1 MMGCPSNHLPP
12 VIVSLLP
19 MTDNLRPERPRQT
32 LMPPIGVRA
41 GHAHGASYQTSRIS
55 QRPASPLMA
64 AARQAPVVS
73 DEAKFL
79 EALPV
84 IDDVTAQV
92 CRRNR
97 LAATESEDFRS
108 DVRLHFI
115 ERNYEVL
122 RKFEGRCA
130 LSTYVNVVV
139 QRVFFDWRN
148 RMWGRWRPSTEA
160 RRLGPAAILLERLV
174 TRDGWTLEQ
183 AIETARVNHRLEID
197 DTLLKFCNTFAA
209 RTPGR
214 RLVSEDDAAEVAS
227 TGPSA
232 DDNLVSAERDF
243 LARRVQSA
251 LDRARQALPPMERLI
266 LKMRFEEGV
275 AVADIARALHLE
287 QRPLYRTLE
296 RLLKTVGDTM
306 KAEGISL
313 ADITA
318 LFDAP
323 SVSWTS
329 DDPDSGQRPP
339 ANATGQAERKG
350 SSWHRNR

>member
-1 MMGCPSNHLPP
+1 MMACPSNHLPP

-32 LMPPIGVRA
+32 LMPDIGVRA
-41 GHAHGASYQTSRIS
+41 GHAYGASYQTSAIS
-55 QRPASPLMA
+55 QRP
-64 AARQAPVVS
+64 RVVS

-97 LAATESEDFRS
+97 LNATESEDFRS

-183 AIETARVNHRLEID
+183 AIETARVNHQLEID

-227 TGPSA
+227 PGPSA

-306 KAEGISL
+306 KAEGISH

-323 SVSWTS
+323 SIEWAS
-329 DDPDSGQRPP
+329 DDPGGQQPP
-339 ANATGQAERKG
+339 ANATGQAVRKG
-350 SSWHRNR
+350 SPWHRNR

>member
-1 MMGCPSNHLPP
+1 
-12 VIVSLLP
+12 

-32 LMPPIGVRA
+32 LMPNIGVRA
-41 GHAHGASYQTSRIS
+41 GRAHGVSYQTSTIS
-55 QRPASPLMA
+55 QRQ
-64 AARQAPVVS
+64 RVVS

-97 LAATESEDFRS
+97 LAATEAEDFRS

-148 RMWGRWRPSTEA
+148 RLWGRWRPSTEA
-160 RRLGPAAILLERLV
+160 KRLGPAAILLERLV
-174 TRDGWTLEQ
+174 TRDGWTLDQ
-183 AIETARVNHRLEID
+183 AIETARVNHHLELD

-209 RTPGR
+209 RAPGR

-227 TGPSA
+227 PGPSA

-266 LKMRFEEGV
+266 LKMRFEDGV

-306 KAEGISL
+306 KAEGISH

-323 SVSWTS
+323 SIEWTS
-329 DDPDSGQRPP
+329 DDPDGGQRPP
-339 ANATGQAERKG
+339 ASATGNAERRG
-350 SSWHRNR
+350 SPWRRSR